1 VQDFA
6 PQHGMSICQVGAPVE
21 LIPEQR
27 RNCKKLLGQPAVE
40 QTS

>member
-1 VQDFA
+1 VQDVA

-21 LIPEQR
+21 LMEQR